1 MYTTYKGD
9 VEAEMAEIVGFDA
22 IAVGNYEFDDDDE
35 GLAKQADT
43 VSFPVISGNIDVSQS
58 NILAGKVDNH
68 AVLEVGEKK
77 VGIISARASYTV
89 ETSSP

>member
-35 GLAKQADT
+35 GLA
-43 VSFPVISGNIDVSQS
+43 
-58 NILAGKVDNH
+58 
-68 AVLEVGEKK
+68 
-77 VGIISARASYTV
+77 
-89 ETSSP
+89 

>member
-35 GLAKQADT
+35 GLQTDEDMQEEETAAKETPRSEYAR
-43 VSFPVISGNIDVSQS
+43 
-58 NILAGKVDNH
+58 
-68 AVLEVGEKK
+68 LERTRAEQEKIMWEK
-77 VGIISARASYTV
+77 RQEYLKK
-89 ETSSP
+89 